1 MLTCWFY
8 HRTSYDRFFKH
19 RHVSM
24 FHLMVYNMEVLAI
37 PIRDL
42 HTNITPGSLLYVSF
56 VPYIRHF
63 IQCPN
68 CLALQILD
76 TVHQRVWERVL
87 VYSEKIVRGWWS
99 ECEAEQCGWWQVY
112 TLLGLSAVQSRVL
125 ICVCVICIR
134 VYCSGIRHC
143 TSFVFV
149 LILVLTSCI
158 LLKGTFLCL
167 DYSLRVE
174 LFSRET

>member
-1 MLTCWFY
+1 MLTWWFF

-42 HTNITPGSLLYVSF
+42 HTNITPGSLLFCLLCSIYTSFYSVSKLSRF
-56 VPYIRHF
+56 TNSWHSSSKSLRTCTSIFR
-63 IQCPN
+63 
-68 CLALQILD
+68 
-76 TVHQRVWERVL
+76 
-87 VYSEKIVRGWWS
+87 KIVRGWWS

-125 ICVCVICIR
+125 ICVCVLYVYVWCKLFRYSSLYQFCIC
-134 VYCSGIRHC
+134 VNTGSY
-143 TSFVFV
+143 
-149 LILVLTSCI
+149 
-158 LLKGTFLCL
+158 
-167 DYSLRVE
+167 
-174 LFSRET
+174 